1 MTGSQNGLQQEGQS
15 HMRSIDLFAGCGGL
29 ALGLKRSGWNTLFA
43 IERDPMAFE
52 TLSKNMIEP
61 GAPFQAFEDWPA
73 WVPQSHLDL
82 VEMLGDE
89 KTRKKLSGLRGKVDL
104 VAGGPPCQG
113 FSVGGSRDGEDTRNT
128 LVFNMLDFVGL
139 VEPKV
144 VLIEN
149 VEGIARRFVSKPS
162 QAGQV
167 VSVADQVIEVLDNM
181 GYLATYHVVD
191 ASDFGVPQVRR
202 RVAIIGIRNAGLTER
217 ELNILAVEALKNA
230 AVDVRRRNGLPLSGK
245 ISVSDAIADLAGAE
259 TVPCADSAGFEAG
272 TYLEATSDYIKL
284 MRTGVAAD
292 ALPNS
297 HRYSEHGER
306 VQALYE
312 LAHSSEHKGRLPKK
326 FLLAAGTKKNK
337 KVLLD
342 PDEVV
347 STITTHPDE
356 FIHYA
361 HPRNVTVRE
370 MARLQSFPDLFTF
383 HGRYTINGPRRKFDV
398 ARCSQVGNAVPPLMG
413 EGLGL
418 AIKSILGKLKAI
430 GKKPVSKRV
439 ASESKAEATA

>member
-1 MTGSQNGLQQEGQS
+1 
-15 HMRSIDLFAGCGGL
+15 MRSIELFAGCGGL
-29 ALGLKRSGWNTLFA
+29 ALGLKRSGWKTLFA
-43 IERDPMAFE
+43 VERDPMAFE

-61 GAPFQAFEDWPA
+61 GAPYAAFEEWPS

-89 KTRKKLSGLRGKVDL
+89 KTRKRLSGLSGKVDL

-113 FSVGGSRDGEDTRNT
+113 FSVGGSRNGEDTRNT
-128 LVFNMLDFVGL
+128 LVFSMLDFVRL
-139 VEPKV
+139 VDPKV

-149 VEGIARRFVSKPS
+149 VEGIARRFVSKP
-162 QAGQV
+162 GQTNAV
-167 VSVADQVIEVLDNM
+167 VSVADQAIEVLHDM
-181 GYLATYHVVD
+181 GYSATYHVVD
-191 ASDFGVPQVRR
+191 ASDFGVPQARR
-202 RVAIIGIRNAGLTER
+202 RVAIIGIRNAGVTER
-217 ELNILAVEALKNA
+217 ELNLLAAEALKNA

-245 ISVSDAIADLAGAE
+245 ITVGDAIADLAGPE
-259 TVPCADSAGFEAG
+259 TVPCPDSAGFEAG
-272 TYLEATSDYIKL
+272 TYGEQSSDYIRL
-284 MRTGVAAD
+284 MRSGVAVG

-297 HRYSEHGER
+297 HRYSKHGER

-312 LAHSSEHKGRLPKK
+312 LAHSSDHRGRLPKE
-326 FLLAAGTKKNK
+326 FLLAAGTKKDK

-342 PDEVV
+342 PAEVV

-418 AIKSILGKLKAI
+418 AIKDILGKLKAAEK
-430 GKKPVSKRV
+430 KKPASKQI
-439 ASESKAEATA
+439 ATESMAEATA